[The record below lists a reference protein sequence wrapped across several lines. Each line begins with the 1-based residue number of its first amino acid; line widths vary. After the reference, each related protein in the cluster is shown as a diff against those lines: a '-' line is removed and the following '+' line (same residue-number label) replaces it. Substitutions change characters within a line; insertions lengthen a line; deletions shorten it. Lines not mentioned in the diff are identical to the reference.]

1 VGAEVTDHSQTG
13 LVWTKPDLSPRDGT
27 HPAMPDGTRK
37 VAKLLLN
44 FFKTDPFAKR
54 LFTVDSPVAPASK

>member
-27 HPAMPDGTRK
+27 HRAMPEGARK

-44 FFKTDPFAKR
+44 FLKTDPYSKR
-54 LFTVDSPVAPASK
+54 WFTVDSPVAPASK

>member
-27 HPAMPDGTRK
+27 HPAMPEGARK

-44 FFKTDPFAKR
+44 FLKTDPYSKR
-54 LFTVDSPVAPASK
+54 WFTVDSPVAPASK